1 MAYTCRV
8 LRAHAATLAVDCLP
22 PNGYPGTALG
32 EMLTCPFCLD
42 MWVATMF
49 AIGLIYA
56 PRLTRPIAGTF
67 TALAGADFLHLGYA
81 MAQRSA
87 QG

>member
-1 MAYTCRV
+1 
-8 LRAHAATLAVDCLP
+8 
-22 PNGYPGTALG
+22 
-32 EMLTCPFCLD
+32 
-42 MWVATMF
+42 MF

-81 MAQRSA
+81 MAQQSA